1 MKKPTLDFTWNKS
14 CKTNLYSQLIFCA
27 WKYCSKMFGIN
38 WWYDSY
44 YINKLWMKRFP
55 AWFENLNVFN
65 VNLNCTKNIEAKW
78 STCAAG
84 CRVDHWGCKSCAQS
98 AAYLKFS
105 GSCIKTQK
113 QFHLLDTCQFQCTLL
128 LKERLPSK
136 YDIVKLNAHWRW
148 WRQLI
153 CQGDC
158 YLNLLSI
165 AGLTVQHS
173 PLNHGW

>member
-1 MKKPTLDFTWNKS
+1 MKFSVTWY
-14 CKTNLYSQLIFCA
+14 KTIDRYTELFVCFSKCSWPYNCSWRNLHWISLGTNPVKQIYTHNSFCA
-27 WKYCSKMFGIN
+27 WKYFSKTFGIN

-44 YINKLWMKRFP
+44 IHKLWMKRFP
-55 AWFENLNVFN
+55 AWFANLNVFN

-113 QFHLLDTCQFQCTLL
+113 QFNLLDTC
-128 LKERLPSK
+128 
-136 YDIVKLNAHWRW
+136 
-148 WRQLI
+148 
-153 CQGDC
+153 
-158 YLNLLSI
+158 
-165 AGLTVQHS
+165 
-173 PLNHGW
+173 